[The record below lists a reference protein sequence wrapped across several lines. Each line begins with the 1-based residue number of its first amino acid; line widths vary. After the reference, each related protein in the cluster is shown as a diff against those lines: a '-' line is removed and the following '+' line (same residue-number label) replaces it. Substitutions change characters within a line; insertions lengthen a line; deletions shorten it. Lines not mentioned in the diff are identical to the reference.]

1 LFPICIGNQFDGIW
15 ALLFHFDHINRL
27 STEFPHLYLHP
38 LNGYL
43 SFSVAWNVFF

>member
-38 LNGYL
+38 LNGYNSPTQQVVL
-43 SFSVAWNVFF
+43 C